1 MANLDNIKIGNND
14 SERIMFDT
22 YYNPKANETLIFGS
36 TINKDNSKVWN
47 SVYGEWQINDG
58 WEVEILDS
66 KRIAIKKFRID
77 TWGLRKIWNKGN
89 ANDTDS
95 LGYKDLIQLK
105 VKVTGLD
112 YVHNNVVYQEDSEG
126 NKTYGFVKAFAGT
139 GGYNVYWYPGQFT
152 SGNYIQGLG
161 IQSGIGYT
169 ANANEIEDSLQMGKH
184 PWDIGGRTCITDD
197 IFTGSWSDSGYRATT
212 IGLYG
217 GYQTAT
223 KWHEYNTDGYSGN
236 AYKIYDIS
244 DNPIIID
251 LEVPNT
257 NSPTDVST
265 IECWDAYVGTTKAY
279 HKDKTRDN
287 CWKRYGIMFPENYNL
302 VPSGLTLS
310 NTHYIKWVASNKF
323 RISRIPEDGLTIIRK
338 SIAQYSESVTP
349 SYQGFSIGIY
359 NKSDT
364 VKAKFERTFTNVS
377 DSPGGEYKDYNV
389 EYELSNGI
397 TDISSYSQK
406 MYLIDRNA
414 EATLTEFK
422 LSFEG
427 SGECNILVELIPVFI
442 DGNYVSVNI
451 NNWNILPKLTLPEVT
466 DKISDMTKTL
476 WNSKIDNTD
485 FWNDV
490 KTWYENN
497 YTEPQML
504 QHGLFRS
511 SNIDEI
517 KIRLNSTWNNGVIDS
532 YLWSNGAFQFS
543 TIKKIVIE
551 SVNGCSF
558 SVGNR
563 LFSKAG
569 SLETIEIIL
578 NENRDYMVGATDFSG
593 MFEQCGSLKTFPS
606 NLINY
611 AAYRSHAFD
620 QGIPCSLTNY
630 FFDYGSIETIP
641 MYGTDRYANE
651 NTLVMHRSSTQAF
664 NIGDS
669 LKYLGPVIDMIL
681 VRPTSGCANIFRIP
695 SVTDARIK
703 NLNHGSWNLD
713 GVVRGL
719 YHGDLS
725 SLDAESVE
733 YLFSNLMDLTTC
745 NPETHEETID
755 KCFKSWGTS
764 YADSWDTEFWTSR
777 VAVRYFETR
786 NRNAEGSSP
795 QTIVYT
801 NKTFENMTIEV
812 EGLQE
817 GDRLE
822 FGSGIIN
829 ASEKSIT
836 SDGIYQIT
844 KTNTNWEGFMLYGNT
859 SDTENIVKVII
870 ENGLD
875 YTNPL
880 VSSANLYC
888 PSTWEEKITN
898 GMITSANAKGWNIY
912 IGGMLVTI

>member
-1 MANLDNIKIGNND
+1 MANINNIRLGKDYPDSIRFPSYAAPIGNQ
-14 SERIMFDT
+14 FT
-22 YYNPKANETLIFGS
+22 YFGN
-36 TINKDNSKVWN
+36 IIPKDNT
-47 SVYGEWQINDG
+47 SVNQAPEGQWEINDDC
-58 WEVEILDS
+58 EVEIIS
-66 KRIAIKKFRID
+66 PRKIAIKKFKID
-77 TWGLRKIWNKGN
+77 NWIIRRKTGPDVSGQTNEI
-89 ANDTDS
+89 
-95 LGYKDLIQLK
+95 DLFGETFKI
-105 VKVTGLD
+105 KVTGLD
-112 YVHNNVVYQEDSEG
+112 YVHNNVICHTEGSDTPDGFTKAYARPAWDNWTVYWWPGQYTEG
-126 NKTYGFVKAFAGT
+126 NNYARGLLIQGCV
-139 GGYNVYWYPGQFT
+139 
-152 SGNYIQGLG
+152 NYIASQKEIDGSMHMG
-161 IQSGIGYT
+161 RAPGAMGSVEYITDGEYGVRGWYGIGCRG
-169 ANANEIEDSLQMGKH
+169 I
-184 PWDIGGRTCITDD
+184 C
-197 IFTGSWSDSGYRATT
+197 
-212 IGLYG
+212 IGLFG
-217 GYQTAT
+217 GVQNAT
-223 KWHEYNTDGYSGN
+223 EYLDDSNG
-236 AYKIYDIS
+236 AYRVYDIS
-244 DNPIIID
+244 DHPIYID
-251 LEVPNT
+251 LDVQDT
-257 NSPTDVST
+257 INSPTDVST
-265 IECWDAYVGTTKAY
+265 IECWDAYVGTTKVY

-287 CWKRYGIMFPENYNL
+287 CWKKYGIMFPENYNL

-532 YLWSNGAFQFS
+532 YLWSNGAFRFS

-558 SVGNR
+558 SVGNS

-578 NENRDYMVGATDFSG
+578 NENRDYLVGATDFSG

-611 AAYRSHAFD
+611 AACRSHAFD

-651 NTLVMHRSSTQAF
+651 NTLIMHRSSKQAF
-664 NIGDS
+664 NIGNS

-713 GVVRGL
+713 GVTRGL

-733 YLFSNLMDLTTC
+733 YLFNNLMDLTTC

-764 YADSWDTEFWTSR
+764 YSNSWDTEFWTSR

-829 ASEKSIT
+829 ASEKSII
-836 SDGIYQIT
+836 SDGVYQIT
-844 KTNTNWEGFMLYGNT
+844 KTNNNWEGFMLYGDT
-859 SDTENIVKVII
+859 SDTENVVKVII

-888 PSTWEEKITN
+888 PSTWEDKITN
-898 GMITSANAKGWNIY
+898 NMIISANTKGWNIY
-912 IGGMLVTI
+912 IGEILVTI